1 MDFYK
6 ICERS
11 VKKDVV
17 EVYPEFIICRSKDLM
32 IRGKDF
38 YAVWNEEAGMWSQ
51 DAYDIR
57 QLIDRDLQTY
67 KDRMTTDDKVIIKWA
82 GNFSSSTW
90 LNFVKYVKNLP
101 DNYHVLDE
109 KLTFADTPVK
119 KTDYVSR
126 RLGYSLSPGPC
137 PSYEEMISTLYDPE
151 ERQKIEWCIGAI
163 LSGDSKTIQK
173 FAVFYGDPGSG
184 KGTVLNIVEKL
195 FQGYCASF
203 SAKDLTSSSNSFAME
218 ALRSNPLVAIDA
230 DAKLDR
236 IEDNTKMNTVV
247 SHENMLMNEKFKSS
261 YTSKLN
267 CFLMLGTNT
276 PVKITDA
283 KSGIIRRLIDISP
296 SGRKIPKRHY
306 LELMERIDFELGEI
320 AQHCLDIYKDLGKH
334 YYDGYKPLSM
344 MYKTDE
350 FFNFVEDSYLT
361 FKQADGI
368 SLKNAYAIYQQYC
381 EESGATFKLQR
392 YKFREELKNYFRNF
406 EEQTRV
412 DGKQVRSWFSGFLA
426 DKFSNTADS
435 PKEEAPAIPTWLIF
449 DKKESLLDKLL
460 ADYPAQY
467 AVDYENKKEVPGK
480 AWANVTTKLQDLDT
494 GKLHY
499 TLGPK
504 DLISFDFDLKD
515 EQGNKSLKLNQQA
528 AAKFPP
534 TYGELSKG
542 GQGIHLEY
550 FYDGD
555 PSKVAALYAPGIEI
569 KVFTGKSSLRRRLS
583 FCNDIPV
590 ATISSGLPMREEKVV
605 NFEAIK
611 DELHLRN
618 LIEKALRKEIPPGA
632 TKTSIDFIEK
642 ILQDAY
648 NQGLDF
654 DVTNLRPKITAFA
667 NSSSHQAAY
676 CLTRVSKMKFCG
688 KKYEEAM
695 FSSVRVDENDI
706 LAISG
711 GTGYTDDRLA
721 FFDVEVFPNLFLI
734 NWKFA
739 GDKVCQRMINPEA
752 KDIEPLFKLKLVGFN
767 CRRYDNHILYARY
780 IGKTLEELFDIS
792 QKIVNGSRN
801 AMFGN
806 AYNISYT
813 DVYDFCSKKQSLKK
827 WEIELGFHHQELGL
841 PWDQPVPEEL
851 WTKVAEYCDN
861 DVFATEAVF
870 NNREADWT
878 ARQILAD
885 IAGMTV
891 NDTTNSLTTKI
902 IFGDDRHPQTQFN
915 YRNMGDE
922 SQIVM
927 RNFAIGDISLD
938 EFTVFDDKRRPIFPG
953 YKYEGGK
960 SLYRG
965 EDVGSGGYV
974 YAEPGVYYDVALL
987 DIASMH
993 PSSIVAEKLFGDV
1006 YTDRFLDIL
1015 SSRIYIKHKEY
1026 DKAKALFD
1034 GKLAKYLEDESQA
1047 KALAGALKIAI
1058 NSVYGL
1064 TSATFENPFRD
1075 LRNIDNI
1082 VAKRGALFMVNL
1094 KHEVQNR
1101 GFTVAHIKTDSIK
1114 IPCATPEI
1122 IQFVTDYGKLYGYNF
1137 EHEATYDRMCLVND
1151 AVYIAKML
1159 SEEEC
1164 RKQYGYIPEKNDPN
1178 SKDYHLWTATGTQ
1191 FQVPY
1196 VFKTLFSKEPIEF
1209 KDLCETKTVTSALY
1223 LDMNEN
1229 LPDMSEAEKAYQKL
1243 LKQEIV
1249 DISEKERLEAEID
1262 KGHKYVFIG
1271 KAGLFC
1277 PIKPGHGGGL
1287 LMREKDGKY
1296 YAATGTKG
1304 YRWKEAELVRTLH
1317 LEDEIDR
1324 GYFDALANEA
1334 KAAVEEYED
1343 FERFTGDVID
1353 IPNPANSVPPWC
1365 TPCGDQKYK
1374 TCFDCPHWHPEFEQC
1389 MGEVDETYKCD
1400 KNYVIEERNDIYG

>member
-6 ICERS
+6 IRERIP
-11 VKKDVV
+11 KKDAR
-17 EVYPEFIICRSKDLM
+17 EIYPEFIICRSKDLM

-38 YAVWNEEAGMWSQ
+38 YAVWNEKTGMWSQ

-57 QLIDRDLQTY
+57 QIIDEDLRTY
-67 KDRMTTDDKVIIKWA
+67 KDQLMTDDRVTVKWA
-82 GNFSSSTW
+82 GDFSSSTW
-90 LNFVKYVKNLP
+90 MNFVKYVKNLP
-101 DNYHVLDE
+101 DNYHILDE
-109 KLTFADTPVK
+109 QLTFADTKVK
-119 KTDYVSR
+119 KTDYVSK
-126 RLGYSLSPGPC
+126 RLGYSLAAGPC
-137 PSYEEMISTLYDPE
+137 PAYEELISTLYEPE
-151 ERQKIEWCIGAI
+151 EREKIEWCIGSI

-184 KGTVLNIVEKL
+184 KGTILSIVEKL

-203 SAKDLTSSSNSFAME
+203 SAKDLTSSSNSFATE

-267 CFLMLGTNT
+267 CFLMLGTNQ

-296 SGRKIPKRHY
+296 SGRKIPKKHY
-306 LELMERIDFELGEI
+306 LELMEEIDFELGQI
-320 AQHCLDIYKDLGKH
+320 AQHCLDEYHRMGKH
-334 YYDGYKPLSM
+334 YYDGYRPINM

-361 FKQADGI
+361 FKQQDGI
-368 SLKNAYAIYQQYC
+368 SLKNAYTMYKQYC
-381 EESGATFKLQR
+381 EDSGSNFKLQM
-392 YKFREELKNYFRNF
+392 YKFREELKNYFRSF
-406 EEQTRV
+406 EDQTRV
-412 DGKQVRSWFSGFLA
+412 DGKQVRSWYSGFLT
-426 DKFSNTADS
+426 DKFSRIQ
-435 PKEEAPAIPTWLIF
+435 KHEEEPTIDIPEWLIF
-449 DKKESLLDKLL
+449 DKTESLLDKML

-467 AVDYENKKEVPGK
+467 AVDYENKKEVPAQ
-480 AWANVTTKLQDLDT
+480 AWSKVTTKLRDLDT
-494 GKLHY
+494 SKLHY
-499 TLGPK
+499 TLGPPE
-504 DLISFDFDLKD
+504 LISFDFDLRNEKG
-515 EQGNKSLKLNQQA
+515 EKSLRLNQEA
-528 AAKFPP
+528 AAKFPK

-550 FYDGD
+550 LYDGD
-555 PSKVAALYAPGIEI
+555 PSKLAALYAPGIEI
-569 KVFTGKSSLRRRLS
+569 KVFTGKSSLRRRVGY
-583 FCNDIPV
+583 CNDIPV
-590 ATISSGLPMREEKVV
+590 ARISSGLPMKEDRMI
-605 NFEAIK
+605 NFESIK
-611 DELHLRN
+611 DEMHLRN

-642 ILQDAY
+642 ILSDAY
-648 NQGLDF
+648 AQDLKY
-654 DVTNLRPKITAFA
+654 DVTNLRPKITSFA
-667 NSSSHQAAY
+667 NASSHQASY

-688 KKYEEAM
+688 KAYENAALGDI
-695 FSSVRVDENDI
+695 RCDENDV
-706 LAISG
+706 LAIFGSDE
-711 GTGYTDDRLA
+711 YSDDRLV
-721 FFDVEVFPNLFLI
+721 FYDVEVFPNLFLV

-739 GDKVCQRMINPEA
+739 GEQTCQRMINPEA
-752 KDIEPLFKLKLVGFN
+752 KDIEPLFRYKLVGFN

-792 QKIVNGSRN
+792 QKIINGSKN

-841 PWDQPVPEEL
+841 PWDQPVDESL
-851 WTKVAEYCDN
+851 WYKVAEYCDN

-870 NNREADWT
+870 NNRQADWT
-878 ARQILAD
+878 ARKILAD

-891 NDTTNSLTTKI
+891 NDTTNSLTTRI
-902 IFGDDRHPQTQFN
+902 IFGEDRNPQSQFN
-915 YRNMGDE
+915 YRNMGDVK
-922 SQIVM
+922 QIAKSY
-927 RNFAIGDISLD
+927 NDIYD
-938 EFTVFDDKRRPIFPG
+938 QYTVFDDQDRPIFPG
-953 YKYEGGK
+953 YIYKNGK
-960 SLYRG
+960 SLYRD

-974 YAEPGVYYDVALL
+974 YAEPGTYRNVALL

-993 PSSIVAEKLFGDV
+993 PSSIVAERLFGDM
-1006 YTDRFLDIL
+1006 YTRRFQDIL
-1015 SSRIYIKHKEY
+1015 EARIDIKHHDY
-1026 DKAKALFD
+1026 DRARTLFD
-1034 GKLAKYLEDESQA
+1034 GKLAPYLDDDSQA

-1064 TSATFENPFRD
+1064 TSASFENPFRD
-1075 LRNIDNI
+1075 IRNVDNI

-1094 KHEVQNR
+1094 KHEVQKR

-1114 IPCATPEI
+1114 IPNATPEI
-1122 IQFVTDYGKLYGYNF
+1122 IKLVMDYGKLYGYSF

-1151 AVYIAKML
+1151 AVYIAKY
-1159 SEEEC
+1159 SSDERNEH
-1164 RKQYGYIPEKNDPN
+1164 PN
-1178 SKDYHLWTATGTQ
+1178 EWTATGTQ

-1209 KDLCETKTVTSALY
+1209 EDLCETKTVTSALY
-1223 LDMNEN
+1223 LDMNEG
-1229 LPDMSEAEKAYQKL
+1229 LQDVSEYEKAYQKL
-1243 LKQEIV
+1243 MRQEVINI
-1249 DISEKERLEAEID
+1249 DEKEKLEAMISL
-1262 KGHKYVFIG
+1262 GHKYIFVG

-1277 PIKPGHGGGL
+1277 PIKPGCNGGL

-1304 YRWKEAELVRTLH
+1304 YRWKEAEVVKTLG

-1324 GYFDALANEA
+1324 RYFDNLANEA
-1334 KAAVEEYED
+1334 KKAIEEYED
-1343 FERFTGDVID
+1343 FELFTADDLD
-1353 IPNPANSVPPWC
+1353 IPPWIV
-1365 TPCGDQKYK
+1365 PCGDRKYE
-1374 TCFDCPHWHPEFEQC
+1374 TCLDCPHWTRGQEDNI
-1389 MGEVDETYKCD
+1389 DESYRCD
-1400 KNYVIEERNDIYG
+1400 KNYEVNI